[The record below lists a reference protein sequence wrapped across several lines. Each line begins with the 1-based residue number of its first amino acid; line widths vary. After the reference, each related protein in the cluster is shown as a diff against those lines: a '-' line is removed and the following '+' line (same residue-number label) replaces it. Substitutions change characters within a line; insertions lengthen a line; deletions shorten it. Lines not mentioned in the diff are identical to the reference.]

1 METVT
6 GQKYEPWTKA
16 NVLKP
21 AGVAGMY
28 LGKGLPEKRPKGEV
42 RYYDSKKRTGACLYP
57 PKVGERVPLPD
68 GAGNI
73 EGYEAHGGW
82 VASAI
87 DLVRFASA
95 LDYGKKSPL
104 LSAESIQEMWSR
116 PAGAAGF
123 DAKDKPKESYY
134 GCGWNVRPSGGAGKA
149 NTWHSGLIPGTS
161 TLLVRRFDGLN
172 WAVLFNT
179 EANADGKT
187 LSGLIDGPM
196 HTAAGAVKKWPEA
209 DLFDKFP
216 S

>member
-1 METVT
+1 MS
-6 GQKYEPWTKA
+6 
-16 NVLKP
+16 
-21 AGVAGMY
+21 

-87 DLVRFASA
+87 DLVRFAAA

-104 LSAESIQEMWSR
+104 LSDESIKQMWAR
-116 PAGAAGF
+116 PAGAAGN
-123 DAKDKPKESYY
+123 DGKGEPKDSFY
-134 GCGWNVRPSGGAGKA
+134 GCGWDVRPVGKTGRA
-149 NTWHSGLIPGTS
+149 NTWHAGLIPGTS
-161 TLLVRRFDGLN
+161 TLLVRRWDGLN

-179 EANADGKT
+179 EANAAGKT

-196 HTAAGAVKKWPEA
+196 HTAAGAVGKWPDA
-209 DLFDKFP
+209 DLFAKFA